1 MVRRTMA
8 GISILAMTIALG
20 ACSSKK
26 DAASTSSAAAPGA
39 STSTSSAAAPAA
51 SSSEAAP
58 ASSSEAAPASSS
70 SEAAPASSSEAA
82 PAAGG
87 LKFAIVPKAL
97 NNPYFDASNKGAQKA
112 CTEVKATKCDY
123 VGPTEATGAAQL
135 EFLNTLIQQKYDVI
149 VMSAADKAAV
159 APAMKEAKAAGITV
173 VTFDADVEDDTARDL
188 MITPSD
194 AEQIGRQQVKWALD
208 LAGPAGGEVAILSAA
223 QTAENQNKWIEFMK
237 DEFKKPAYAKLK
249 LVDTVYGDDDAAKS
263 AEKAAGLMSAHPNLK
278 VIIAP
283 TTVGIRE
290 AAKYISGSKFKG
302 KVQVT
307 GLGLP
312 SEMKTY
318 VLDGTTN
325 IFGLWNPVDLGY
337 IGVIAGAQIKNGE
350 LKPAKD
356 ASFKAGKFDLK
367 VGDKNVVVVG
377 PPFEFNKKN
386 IEEFAA
392 IY

>member
-1 MVRRTMA
+1 MIRKAMA
-8 GISILAMTIALG
+8 GVTILAMTVTLA
-20 ACSSKK
+20 ACGDDKK
-26 DAASTSSAAAPGA
+26 KETPPAATSAAAT
-39 STSTSSAAAPAA
+39 TSAPAATSAAATTPPPVATSDAATTAPPAA
-51 SSSEAAP
+51 
-58 ASSSEAAPASSS
+58 
-70 SEAAPASSSEAA
+70 
-82 PAAGG
+82 AG
-87 LKFAIVPKAL
+87 LAIAVVPKAL

-112 CTEVKATKCDY
+112 CAEVKATKCDY

-159 APAMKEAKAAGITV
+159 APAMKEAQAAGITV
-173 VTFDADVEDDTARDL
+173 VTFDADVDDDSARSL

-194 AEQIGRQQVKWALD
+194 AEQIGRQQVKWALE
-208 LAGPAGGEVAILSAA
+208 LAGPEGGEIAILSAA
-223 QTAENQNKWIEFMK
+223 QTAENQNKWIEFMN
-237 DEFKKPAYAKLK
+237 DELKKPEYAKLK

-263 AEKAAGLMSAHPNLK
+263 AEQAAGLMTAHPKLK
-278 VIIAP
+278 VIISP

-290 AAKYISGSKFKG
+290 AAKYISGSDFKG

-318 VLDGTTN
+318 VLDDTSKV
-325 IFGLWNPVDLGY
+325 FGLWNPVDLGY
-337 IGVIAGAQIKNGE
+337 IGVIAGAAIKNGE
-350 LKPAKD
+350 LKPAKG
-356 ASFKAGKFDLK
+356 ATFKAGEFDLK

-377 PPFEFNKKN
+377 PPFEFKKDN